1 SEPPPAPT
9 ELPLRRREQSFID
22 TREPLRAEPTAG
34 WRRALSTVGIK
45 VGASKKDLD
54 NERARRTVSAQWG
67 QCRRIAVV
75 NGKGG
80 VGKTSATALLS

>member
-1 SEPPPAPT
+1 
-9 ELPLRRREQSFID
+9 
-22 TREPLRAEPTAG
+22 
-34 WRRALSTVGIK
+34 

-80 VGKTSATALLS
+80 VGKTSATALLSAVFGREGGGGVLAWDNNPTRGSLGWRTESAGHDAT